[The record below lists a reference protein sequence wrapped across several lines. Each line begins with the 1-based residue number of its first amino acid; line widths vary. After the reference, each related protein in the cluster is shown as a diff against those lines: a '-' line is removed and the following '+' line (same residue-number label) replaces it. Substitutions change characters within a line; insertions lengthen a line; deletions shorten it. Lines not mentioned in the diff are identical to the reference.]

1 MDTLSLTLA
10 ASAWG
15 VADRHTPAP
24 SPEQVAAGIRLAPA
38 ATRHQIGSGVFFR
51 ELKLIAYSI
60 TKSVSIDAPM
70 SKVFAF
76 LADLSNWPQWAVVN
90 VKSLVPAGGDWW
102 DLKTAVGG
110 AKMRMRAD
118 AESGV
123 LDHDFDDTQAQ
134 WTVPARVVPNGTGCD
149 VVMTFFQPP
158 MFSQAVFQ
166 RHVALV
172 DDEFAQLKTLMET

>member
-1 MDTLSLTLA
+1 
-10 ASAWG
+10 
-15 VADRHTPAP
+15 
-24 SPEQVAAGIRLAPA
+24 
-38 ATRHQIGSGVFFR
+38 
-51 ELKLIAYSI
+51 
-60 TKSVSIDAPM
+60 
-70 SKVFAF
+70 
-76 LADLSNWPQWAVVN
+76 
-90 VKSLVPAGGDWW
+90 
-102 DLKTAVGG
+102 
-110 AKMRMRAD
+110 MRMRAD